1 MHRYPASGIG
11 PLYNRYRYGI
21 GLIGPFISG
30 TLSGIYT
37 KVSGIE
43 NMQLFITGNENKQ
56 RSVRSEMR
64 YRYLFTFLEMLYV

>member
-30 TLSGIYT
+30 TVEEANFGHISQ
-37 KVSGIE
+37 K
-43 NMQLFITGNENKQ
+43 NAN
-56 RSVRSEMR
+56 
-64 YRYLFTFLEMLYV
+64 